1 MQHWSRTE
9 RLAPRLKLLHDIL
22 AYEVVG
28 RWSTPVKT
36 ILNKEWV
43 RRRSDEIEWAPT
55 AAGLGSIKKKLAR
68 LLCDEERD
76 EDKDGALLDKVVDA
90 CALTERD

>member
-1 MQHWSRTE
+1 M
-9 RLAPRLKLLHDIL
+9 KLLHDIL

-43 RRRSDEIEWAPT
+43 RRRSNEIEWAPT

-76 EDKDGALLDKVVDA
+76 EDNGALLDKVVDA
-90 CALTERD
+90 CAPTERLEIVLQPSIVCI